1 MVFTSS
7 KILLDRETVALEFK
21 KAREE
26 RKINLEEAA
35 RKLNINLKYLEAIEE
50 GRFDKLP
57 AGIYGKKILEEYS
70 SFLKLNTKDVLEFFE
85 DNAPQSNSQ
94 KSKDL
99 FSKQTVKQS
108 QFMATPKIIRNVVIV
123 SLALICLVYLGYRM
137 GKIMSPPTL
146 SLYYPE
152 ENLVTDKNDIMVIG
166 VAEAE
171 SEIIVNGEPVLSD
184 KDGNF
189 SKKINLKEGV
199 NTVTVTAKKKF
210 GRENTIRRQIL
221 VKH

>member
-1 MVFTSS
+1 MIFTTN
-7 KILLDRETVALEFK
+7 KILQERLTIAEELK
-21 KAREE
+21 NAREAK
-26 RKINLEEAA
+26 KISLPEAA
-35 RKLNINLKYLEAIEE
+35 KKLNINIKYLETMER
-50 GRFDKLP
+50 GDFKDLP

-152 ENLVTDKNDIMVIG
+152 ENLVTDRNDIIVSGM
-166 VAEAE
+166 AEAE

-210 GRENTIRRQIL
+210 GRENIIIRQIL
-221 VKH
+221 VK